1 MRDTMKL
8 GFKLALITAI
18 SALVLGFTNH
28 ITAPKILEAEIKTNQ
43 EARLTVLPNAD
54 SFEIVELA
62 DNENIIEVYAGKS
75 GEEVTG
81 YTIKSKSNGFGGAL
95 EILTGI
101 SQTGEITGMKVLKHT
116 ETPGLG
122 ANAEKDS
129 FQSKFVGKN
138 STDKVQINK
147 LEPQKDSEVQA
158 ITGATITS
166 KAVALAVNEALDYF
180 EKNLK

>member
-1 MRDTMKL
+1 MRDTITL
-8 GFKLALITAI
+8 GLKLAFITAI
-18 SALVLGFTNH
+18 SALVLGFTNQ

-43 EARLTVLPNAD
+43 EARLAVLPNAEN
-54 SFEIVELA
+54 FESVDVI
-62 DNENIIEVYAGKS
+62 DNENIIEVYVGKS
-75 GEEVTG
+75 GDSISG
-81 YTIKSKSNGFGGAL
+81 YTIKSKSNGFGGKL

-101 SQTGEITGMKVLKHT
+101 SSDGKITGMKVLKHT

-166 KAVALAVNEALDYF
+166 KAVALAVNESLNYF
-180 EKNLK
+180 EENLK